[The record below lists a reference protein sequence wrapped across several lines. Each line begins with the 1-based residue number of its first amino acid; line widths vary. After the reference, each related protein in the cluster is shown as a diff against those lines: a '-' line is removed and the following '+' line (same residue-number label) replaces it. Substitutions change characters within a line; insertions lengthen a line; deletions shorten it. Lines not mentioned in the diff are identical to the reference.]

1 MIEVAIEA
9 LQMVLPKRK
18 KGPTNGDCLPPH
30 KKTTNRTVTTVKT
43 YNDVYLAARKQLK
56 ESGIEAFALEARLI
70 AGGHP
75 AKQKNSL

>member
-1 MIEVAIEA
+1 M
-9 LQMVLPKRK
+9 
-18 KGPTNGDCLPPH
+18 
-30 KKTTNRTVTTVKT
+30 KT

-70 AGGHP
+70 AGGGVP